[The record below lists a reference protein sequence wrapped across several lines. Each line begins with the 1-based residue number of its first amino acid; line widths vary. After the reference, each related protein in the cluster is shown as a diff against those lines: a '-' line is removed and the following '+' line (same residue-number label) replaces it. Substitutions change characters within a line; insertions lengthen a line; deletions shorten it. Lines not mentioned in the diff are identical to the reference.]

1 MADNEYV
8 IILKNDTSSGTASSP
23 VAGDNTRND
32 SAVAKSSSSKKKD
45 GNALTASLVAWQKVK
60 PFVNTVVSHEINMV
74 QVETG
79 ATEYTQKLQF
89 AQEVANS
96 AIGTVES
103 MLMGLAVG
111 GGLPGALVGLATDLI
126 AKSVTMAIKQNEI
139 NRLYFSEQNSINLNV
154 IRSGTFG
161 SRGAKK

>member
-8 IILKNDTSSGTASSP
+8 IILKNDTSGGTASSP

-89 AQEVANS
+89 AQQVAGS

-103 MLMGLAVG
+103 MLMGLAV

-126 AKSVTMAIKQNEI
+126 AKSVNIAIKQDEI
-139 NRLYFSEQNSINLNV
+139 NRLSVSEQKSINLNV